1 MNILFRVCTVMFVQL
16 DQEHQFPRNL
26 DEKISKR
33 LVALRERF
41 SDDFRVNRRKL
52 IRLELLKIRNKI

>member
-1 MNILFRVCTVMFVQL
+1 MLVQL
-16 DQEHQFPRNL
+16 DKEHQFPRNL